1 MRFAD
6 QYRLYPTRAPA
17 RFLEG
22 QLREA
27 CPLYKAAQQ
36 ERDDA
41 CKTCRQSIHSYDPAN
56 QSKANA
62 LAKLSGGVAP
72 RGKNAPSV
80 LGTDPTRRAARV
92 SAIPPGQPLRQ
103 DYVPV
108 LRRRLPFAGY
118 R

>member
-56 QSKANA
+56 QLKPMCAQRDWWTWPTSPAVRRCCA
-62 LAKLSGGVAP
+62 AWPSGH
-72 RGKNAPSV
+72 
-80 LGTDPTRRAARV
+80 D
-92 SAIPPGQPLRQ
+92 LR
-103 DYVPV
+103 
-108 LRRRLPFAGY
+108 
-118 R
+118 